1 MVCVKNKY
9 GAPLNFLKIIML
21 KKITLYFENPKYNV
35 IILALYS
42 NIASFYCVK
51 KITLYPK
58 IASKYF
64 DAIFKYRHKK

>member
-51 KITLYPK
+51 KNNLISKNSVK
-58 IASKYF
+58 IF
-64 DAIFKYRHKK
+64 